1 MKMKNIYRDSNQ
13 LDINELI
20 HQIIYFVKHKDD
32 YTRASKVMLNS
43 NISIEELSEKTIK
56 LTEIELAKIADEL
69 IKNKI

>member
-1 MKMKNIYRDSNQ
+1 MKNSYRDSNQ

-32 YTRASKVMLNS
+32 YAKASKIMLDS

-56 LTEIELAKIADEL
+56 LTEIELAKIAGEL
-69 IKNKI
+69 IKNKL